1 MAKAANVAQI
11 TFTTVAEAHIG
22 KNGESWWN
30 DKHRQQWKSML
41 ATYVYPV
48 IREVPIDEIGT
59 SHVLDI
65 LEPIWKAKAETAS
78 RVRARIETTLDA
90 AKARGF
96 RDGESPARWRGHL
109 ALILPVRSR
118 LTRGSAPPHSLP

>member
-1 MAKAANVAQI
+1 
-11 TFTTVAEAHIG
+11 
-22 KNGESWWN
+22 
-30 DKHRQQWKSML
+30 ML